1 MAIHANRSV
10 IGVTAY
16 ATVMCIRI
24 RLVRMRRISR
34 MAGADTR
41 KDRVVG
47 RINMA
52 IGTRG
57 AIVRNPEVGMVEY
70 RPQPG
75 GGHVSSVAA
84 YACCRI

>member
-1 MAIHANRSV
+1 MAIHTNRGV

-24 RLVRMRRISR
+24 RLVRVRRISR

-41 KDRVVG
+41 KDRIVG

-52 IGTRG
+52 IGTR
-57 AIVRNPEVGMVEY
+57 
-70 RPQPG
+70 
-75 GGHVSSVAA
+75 
-84 YACCRI
+84 